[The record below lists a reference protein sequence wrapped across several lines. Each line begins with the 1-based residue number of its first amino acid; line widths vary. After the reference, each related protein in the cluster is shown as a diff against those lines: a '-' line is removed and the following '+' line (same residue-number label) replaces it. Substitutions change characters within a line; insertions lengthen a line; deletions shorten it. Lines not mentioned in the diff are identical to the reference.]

1 MKAYEIGPEIQRLLK
16 INFLLTLKMMVSEI
30 CLRNSLVE
38 RHVDELGQNSAGTLK
53 VINEMILIGSN
64 KLIKLLK
71 CSSLQIR

>member
-1 MKAYEIGPEIQRLLK
+1 MKAYEIGPEILWLLK

-53 VINEMILIGSN
+53 VINEMILTGSN

>member
-1 MKAYEIGPEIQRLLK
+1 
-16 INFLLTLKMMVSEI
+16 MMVSEI

-38 RHVDELGQNSAGTLK
+38 RNGDELGQNSAGTLK
-53 VINEMILIGSN
+53 AINEMILIGSN